1 MYDTATDVFT
11 PSGATAAPAEKVSTV
26 AEPDRPMIEVEDGF
40 RPKELP
46 HQITRVVMNKS
57 PAIGRG
63 SVMVLDQVRSS
74 HQRCCQVS
82 AIILCAARV
91 QALPEQLATEIFEF
105 TQSQKVRVPAHRCT
119 V

>member
-63 SVMVLDQVRSS
+63 SVMVLDQVLVASTMLSS
-74 HQRCCQVS
+74 ISNHIMCCT
-82 AIILCAARV
+82 CAGAAGAPGDRN
-91 QALPEQLATEIFEF
+91 F
-105 TQSQKVRVPAHRCT
+105 
-119 V
+119 